1 MTAEDTIP
9 GVDLTDDEYVIK
21 QHLIRNKYR
30 VYDDTGELV
39 LRAKQKLFRM
49 KEEFP
54 FVNADGE
61 DVFTVK
67 ASGIVDIAGDYALT
81 PADSDEPVVVLQK
94 NFTLLKHVWKV
105 RDPTDDR
112 ILAHIESGS
121 RLIELLRGFGPLGF
135 IPHTY
140 TIEDT
145 EGTRLGSLE
154 GRLSIKDTYDLE
166 IGDVGDAPKEA
177 IVAAVVAIDALE
189 GN

>member
-1 MTAEDTIP
+1 MSAGGSIP
-9 GVDLTDDEYVIK
+9 GVDLTDDTYVVK
-21 QHLIRNKYR
+21 QHLVRNKYR
-30 VYDDTGELV
+30 VFDDSDELI

-61 DVFTVK
+61 DVFTIK
-67 ASGIVDIAGDYALT
+67 ASNIIDIAGDYSLI

-94 NFTLLKHVWKV
+94 NLTLLKHVWKV
-105 RDPTDDR
+105 RDPEDDR
-112 ILAHIESGS
+112 ILARIESGS
-121 RLIELLRGFGPLGF
+121 RAIELLRGFGPLGF
-135 IPHTY
+135 IPHSY
-140 TIEDT
+140 TIEDAT
-145 EGTRLGSLE
+145 GTTLGSLE
-154 GRLSIKDTYDLE
+154 GRLAIKDTYDLE